1 MKAMFFN
8 MTRREQ
14 IYVLVMVAAVGL
26 WLLFTFAL
34 APASAARE
42 AMKAS
47 NESAINLLAR
57 VDAKAT
63 ELIRIR
69 QEGSTQNNGS
79 LVSAISRS
87 SELAGLPVRRLQPN
101 SRGEVQVRYEAVDYD
116 DLARWLYL
124 KAPSSK
130 TTHCLSTTGAK
141 SSWLSTRSRTPCPL
155 ARLAHAL

>member
-1 MKAMFFN
+1 MKDMFFN

-116 DLARWLYL
+116 DLARWLYQVEMVEGL
-124 KAPSSK
+124 VVVEASI
-130 TTHCLSTTGAK
+130 TQAG
-141 SSWLSTRSRTPCPL
+141 RSGGVNASVRV
-155 ARLAHAL
+155 ARPT

>member
-1 MKAMFFN
+1 MKDMFFN

-101 SRGEVQVRYEAVDYD
+101 SRGEVQVRYETVDYD
-116 DLARWLYL
+116 DLARWLYQVEMVEGL
-124 KAPSSK
+124 VVVEASI
-130 TTHCLSTTGAK
+130 TQAG
-141 SSWLSTRSRTPCPL
+141 RSGGVNASVRV
-155 ARLAHAL
+155 ARPT

>member
-1 MKAMFFN
+1 MKDMFLN
-8 MTRREQ
+8 LTRREQ

-57 VDAKAT
+57 VDAKAID
-63 ELIRIR
+63 LIRIR

-79 LVSAISRS
+79 LVSAVSRS

-116 DLARWLYL
+116 DLARWLYQVEMVEGL
-124 KAPSSK
+124 VVVEASI
-130 TTHCLSTTGAK
+130 TQAG
-141 SSWLSTRSRTPCPL
+141 RSGGVNASVRV
-155 ARLAHAL
+155 ARPT

>member
-1 MKAMFFN
+1 MKDMFLN

-14 IYVLVMVAAVGL
+14 IYLLVMVATVGL

-79 LVSAISRS
+79 LVSAVSRS

-116 DLARWLYL
+116 DLARWLYQIEMVEGL
-124 KAPSSK
+124 VVVEASI
-130 TTHCLSTTGAK
+130 TQAG
-141 SSWLSTRSRTPCPL
+141 RSGGVNASVRV
-155 ARLAHAL
+155 ARPT

>member
-1 MKAMFFN
+1 MKDMFFN

-57 VDAKAT
+57 VDAKAI

-79 LVSAISRS
+79 LVSAVSRS

-116 DLARWLYL
+116 DLARWLYQVEMVEGL
-124 KAPSSK
+124 VVVEASI
-130 TTHCLSTTGAK
+130 TQAG
-141 SSWLSTRSRTPCPL
+141 RSGGVNASVRV
-155 ARLAHAL
+155 ARPT

>member
-1 MKAMFFN
+1 MKDMFFN

-47 NESAINLLAR
+47 NESAIMLLAR

-79 LVSAISRS
+79 LVSAVSRS

-116 DLARWLYL
+116 DLARWLYQVEMVEGL
-124 KAPSSK
+124 VVVEASI
-130 TTHCLSTTGAK
+130 TQAG
-141 SSWLSTRSRTPCPL
+141 RSGGVNASVRV
-155 ARLAHAL
+155 ARPT

>member
-1 MKAMFFN
+1 MKDMFFN

-69 QEGSTQNNGS
+69 QEGSTRNNGS
-79 LVSAISRS
+79 LVSAVSRS

-116 DLARWLYL
+116 DLARWLYQVEMVEGL
-124 KAPSSK
+124 VVVEASI
-130 TTHCLSTTGAK
+130 TQAG
-141 SSWLSTRSRTPCPL
+141 RSGGVNASVRV
-155 ARLAHAL
+155 ARPT

>member
-1 MKAMFFN
+1 MKDMFLN

-26 WLLFTFAL
+26 CLLFTFAL
-34 APASAARE
+34 APASAARD

-57 VDAKAT
+57 VDAKVI
-63 ELIRIR
+63 ELIWIR

-79 LVSAISRS
+79 LVSAVSRS

-116 DLARWLYL
+116 DLARWLYQVEMVEGL
-124 KAPSSK
+124 VVVEASI
-130 TTHCLSTTGAK
+130 TQAG
-141 SSWLSTRSRTPCPL
+141 RSGGVNASVRV
-155 ARLAHAL
+155 ARPT

>member
-1 MKAMFFN
+1 MKDMFFN

-79 LVSAISRS
+79 LVSAVSRS

-101 SRGEVQVRYEAVDYD
+101 SRGEVQVRYEVVDYD
-116 DLARWLYL
+116 DLARWLYQVEMVEGL
-124 KAPSSK
+124 VVVEASI
-130 TTHCLSTTGAK
+130 TQAG
-141 SSWLSTRSRTPCPL
+141 RSGGVNASVRV
-155 ARLAHAL
+155 ARPT

>member
-1 MKAMFFN
+1 MKDMFFN

-34 APASAARE
+34 AQASAARE

-79 LVSAISRS
+79 LVSAVSRS

-116 DLARWLYL
+116 DLARWLYQVEMVEGL
-124 KAPSSK
+124 VVVEASI
-130 TTHCLSTTGAK
+130 TQAG
-141 SSWLSTRSRTPCPL
+141 RSGGVNASVRV
-155 ARLAHAL
+155 ARPT

>member
-1 MKAMFFN
+1 MKDMFFN

-47 NESAINLLAR
+47 NESAIMLLAR

-116 DLARWLYL
+116 DLARWLYQVEMVEGL
-124 KAPSSK
+124 VVVEASI
-130 TTHCLSTTGAK
+130 TQAG
-141 SSWLSTRSRTPCPL
+141 RSGGVNVSVRV
-155 ARLAHAL
+155 ARPT

>member
-1 MKAMFFN
+1 MKDMFLN

-116 DLARWLYL
+116 DLARWLYQVEMVEGL
-124 KAPSSK
+124 VVVEASI
-130 TTHCLSTTGAK
+130 TQAG
-141 SSWLSTRSRTPCPL
+141 RSGGVNASVRV
-155 ARLAHAL
+155 ARPT

>member
-1 MKAMFFN
+1 MKDMFFN

-79 LVSAISRS
+79 LVSAVSRS

-116 DLARWLYL
+116 DLARLLYQVEMVEGL
-124 KAPSSK
+124 VVVEASI
-130 TTHCLSTTGAK
+130 TQAG
-141 SSWLSTRSRTPCPL
+141 RSGGVNASVRV
-155 ARLAHAL
+155 ARPT

>member
-1 MKAMFFN
+1 MKDMFFN

-47 NESAINLLAR
+47 NESAIMLLAR

-116 DLARWLYL
+116 DLARWLYQVEMVEGL
-124 KAPSSK
+124 VVVEASI
-130 TTHCLSTTGAK
+130 TQAG
-141 SSWLSTRSRTPCPL
+141 RSGGVNASVRV
-155 ARLAHAL
+155 ARPT

>member
-1 MKAMFFN
+1 MKDMFFN

-79 LVSAISRS
+79 LVSAVSRS

-101 SRGEVQVRYEAVDYD
+101 RRGEVQVRYEAVDYD
-116 DLARWLYL
+116 DLARWLYQVEMVEGL
-124 KAPSSK
+124 VVVEASI
-130 TTHCLSTTGAK
+130 TQAG
-141 SSWLSTRSRTPCPL
+141 RSGGVNASVRV
-155 ARLAHAL
+155 ARPT

>member
-1 MKAMFFN
+1 MKDMFFN

-26 WLLFTFAL
+26 WLLFTVAL

-79 LVSAISRS
+79 LVSAVSRS

-116 DLARWLYL
+116 DLARWLYQVEMVEGL
-124 KAPSSK
+124 VVVEASI
-130 TTHCLSTTGAK
+130 TQAG
-141 SSWLSTRSRTPCPL
+141 RSGGVNASVRV
-155 ARLAHAL
+155 ARPT

>member
-1 MKAMFFN
+1 MKDMFLN
-8 MTRREQ
+8 LTRREQ

-79 LVSAISRS
+79 LVSAVSRS

-116 DLARWLYL
+116 DLARWLYQVEMVEGL
-124 KAPSSK
+124 VVVEASI
-130 TTHCLSTTGAK
+130 TQAG
-141 SSWLSTRSRTPCPL
+141 RSGGVNASVRV
-155 ARLAHAL
+155 ARPT

>member
-1 MKAMFFN
+1 MKDMFFN

-79 LVSAISRS
+79 LVSAVSRS

-116 DLARWLYL
+116 DLARWLYQVEMVEGL
-124 KAPSSK
+124 VVVEASI
-130 TTHCLSTTGAK
+130 TQAG
-141 SSWLSTRSRTPCPL
+141 RSGGVNASVRV
-155 ARLAHAL
+155 ARPT

>member
-1 MKAMFFN
+1 MKDMFLN
-8 MTRREQ
+8 LTRREQ

-57 VDAKAT
+57 VDAKAI

-79 LVSAISRS
+79 LVSAVSRS

-116 DLARWLYL
+116 DLARWLYQVEMVEGL
-124 KAPSSK
+124 VVVEASI
-130 TTHCLSTTGAK
+130 TQAG
-141 SSWLSTRSRTPCPL
+141 RSGGVNASVRV
-155 ARLAHAL
+155 ARPT

>member
-1 MKAMFFN
+1 MKDMFFN

-14 IYVLVMVAAVGL
+14 IYVLVIVAAVGL

-79 LVSAISRS
+79 LVSAVSRS

-116 DLARWLYL
+116 DLARWLYQVEMVEGL
-124 KAPSSK
+124 VVVEASI
-130 TTHCLSTTGAK
+130 TQAG
-141 SSWLSTRSRTPCPL
+141 RSGGVNASVRV
-155 ARLAHAL
+155 ARPT

>member
-1 MKAMFFN
+1 MKDMFFN

-47 NESAINLLAR
+47 NESAINLLER

-79 LVSAISRS
+79 LVSAVSRS

-116 DLARWLYL
+116 DLARWLYQVEMVEGL
-124 KAPSSK
+124 VVVEASI
-130 TTHCLSTTGAK
+130 TQAG
-141 SSWLSTRSRTPCPL
+141 RSGGVNASVRV
-155 ARLAHAL
+155 ARPT

>member
-1 MKAMFFN
+1 MKDMFFN

-79 LVSAISRS
+79 LVSAVSRS

-101 SRGEVQVRYEAVDYD
+101 SRGEVQVRYETVDYD
-116 DLARWLYL
+116 DLARWLYQVEMVEGL
-124 KAPSSK
+124 VVVEASI
-130 TTHCLSTTGAK
+130 TQAG
-141 SSWLSTRSRTPCPL
+141 RSGGVNASVRV
-155 ARLAHAL
+155 ARPT